1 MDSVKAGLVALALTL
16 LLTPLWIRL
25 APRLGAIDRP
35 RGRHQHKRPTP
46 TAGGVAIYAGVWIG
60 ALGFLGWPLPGPVI
74 GLLLSSGLLVLLNI
88 YDDIAGLP
96 PLGRLTCQ
104 VLLAVVAYA
113 WGVRV
118 EGMSNLGGLLGSE
131 EWVELGRWSGPL
143 TVFWLVLVTN
153 ALNWLDGLDGL
164 AAGVAGISALT
175 LGLTATLSGSHLAF
189 PAVGVLAAAVA
200 GACVGFLRYNFAPAR
215 VFMGDTGAMF
225 LGFMLAGL
233 SALGAFKGPTA
244 VQIFLPVLVLGVPL
258 FDSTTAILKRVL
270 NGRNPLVG
278 DRSHIHHRLVDR
290 GMGVRQA
297 VLVIYGLSGAL
308 CLLALFLW
316 WRQ

>member
-1 MDSVKAGLVALALTL
+1 MDSVMAGLAALALTL
-16 LLTPLWIRL
+16 LLTPLWIRV

-35 RGRHQHKRPTP
+35 RGRHQHKKPTP
-46 TAGGVAIYAGVWIG
+46 TAGGLAIYLGVWLG
-60 ALGFLGWPLPGPVI
+60 AIAFVGWPLPGPVI
-74 GLLLSSGLLVLLNI
+74 GLLISSGLLVLLNI
-88 YDDIAGLP
+88 YDDITGLP

-104 VLLAVVAYA
+104 FLLAVVAYA
-113 WGVRV
+113 WGVRI
-118 EGMSNLGGLLGSE
+118 EGIGNLWGMLGPDP
-131 EWVELGRWSGPL
+131 WVELGRWSAPL

-175 LGLTATLSGSHLAF
+175 LGFTATLSGSHLAF
-189 PAVGVLAAAVA
+189 PAVGVLAIAIA
-200 GACVGFLRYNFAPAR
+200 GSCLGFLRYNFAPAR

-258 FDSTTAILKRVL
+258 FDSTTAILQRVL
-270 NGRNPLVG
+270 KGRNPLVG

-297 VLVIYGLSGAL
+297 VMVIYGLSGAL
-308 CLLALFLW
+308 CLVALLLW